1 MNDLQFF
8 SMIAGV
14 LLLSYSASNLIC
26 RSVWKRTWRHRDERD
41 IDGEIAIHTAV
52 IGVVALCLAFA

>member
-1 MNDLQFF
+1 MSELQLF

-14 LLLSYSASNLIC
+14 LLLSYSASTLIC
-26 RSVWKRTWRHRDERD
+26 RSVWKRTARRIDERD

-52 IGVVALCLAFA
+52 IGAIALCLAFA